1 MTQRDELPAEARTGR
16 DRAKPAKPG
25 TRSPAKATDSKHPE
39 LELAARRA
47 RDWLLRES
55 PLAHT
60 RFGRDVRARA
70 MALER
75 ARLSRIPTQVRGIE
89 LSAEAIGTMLRGHP
103 PVPAD
108 AKLAP
113 SPPST
118 SLVMGHFKTFA
129 EGPERLR
136 AILELRETYGDVV
149 RLRFG
154 ALTAHLVCDPELVQ
168 EVLHSR
174 NREFGKETR
183 GMRKLRLVLG
193 LGLLTSEGSFWLRQR
208 RIAQPAFH
216 KKRIAGFA
224 EGMVDA
230 AEDMVAR
237 WKDGATLDAHQ
248 EMMKVTLRIV
258 GQTLLGTDVTS
269 DADRIGVAVS
279 HIVEDVNER
288 VNKLVDLGPPFPSRR
303 NLAFE
308 RAMDTLDAVVLDM
321 ITARRASGDKGRP
334 ADFASR
340 PTGRRAA
347 AEGREG
353 SREGDPSGFM
363 PDGGGAGDS
372 PSGRTGD
379 DLLGMFM
386 EVADEET
393 GERMTDAQL
402 RDEVMTIFLAGHETT
417 ANALSWALYLLG
429 TSPDVWRKLAAEVDA
444 VLEGGRRATPAD
456 FARLTYTQQ
465 VMQETMRLYPPAWMI
480 ARAPY
485 EDTTLGGYHIPAGS
499 LVFLSPWIV
508 HRHPGHWESPEG
520 FDPDRFAPGADATR
534 HRFAYFPFGG
544 GPHQCIGN
552 NFALMEATLVLATIA
567 RDFRLDLVP
576 GFSVE
581 PDPQV
586 TLRPKDGVR
595 VVARRRAR

>member
-321 ITARRASGDKGRP
+321 ITARRASG
-334 ADFASR
+334 
-340 PTGRRAA
+340 
-347 AEGREG
+347 E
-353 SREGDPSGFM
+353 
-363 PDGGGAGDS
+363 
-372 PSGRTGD
+372 TGD

>member
-1 MTQRDELPAEARTGR
+1 MTQQRDELPTAARTGR
-16 DRAKPAKPG
+16 ERAKPAEPRG
-25 TRSPAKATDSKHPE
+25 RASEAKHASRHPE

-75 ARLSRIPTQVRGIE
+75 ARLSRLPTQVRGLE

-103 PVPAD
+103 PIPAD

-113 SPPST
+113 SPPAPSP
-118 SLVMGHFKTFA
+118 LMGHFETFTA
-129 EGPERLR
+129 GPQRLR

-154 ALTAHLVCDPELVQ
+154 ALTGHLVCDPELVQ
-168 EVLHSR
+168 EVLHTR

-224 EGMVDA
+224 QSMVDA

-237 WKDGATLDAHQ
+237 WEDGATLDAHQ

-269 DADRIGVAVS
+269 DADRIGAAVS

-321 ITARRASGDKGRP
+321 IAARRASGQ
-334 ADFASR
+334 
-340 PTGRRAA
+340 
-347 AEGREG
+347 
-353 SREGDPSGFM
+353 
-363 PDGGGAGDS
+363 
-372 PSGRTGD
+372 TGD

-429 TSPDVWRKLAAEVDA
+429 TSPDVWRKLTAEVDA

-465 VMQETMRLYPPAWMI
+465 VVQETMRLYPPAWLI

-485 EDTTLGGYHIPAGS
+485 EDTTLGGYFLPAGS
-499 LVFLSPWIV
+499 LVFLPPWIV
-508 HRHPGHWESPEG
+508 HRHPDHWESPEG

-552 NFALMEATLVLATIA
+552 NFALMEAVLVLATLA

-576 GFSVE
+576 GFAVV

-586 TLRPKDGVR
+586 TLRPRDGVR
-595 VVARRRAR
+595 VVARRRTRA